1 MSQKLKVKYR
11 PNINSNCNIS
21 RRKLNCPCCKHS
33 SLAAV
38 LSAMA
43 PELAPFMADELLLSM
58 PEVEGIDYTMKEYMK
73 LVDQTKQC
81 VERLNAQGEDP
92 RHIRRYHSKNTFAP
106 HLCML
111 TAGNILRVQRDL
123 GNDIYLLY

>member
-1 MSQKLKVKYR
+1 
-11 PNINSNCNIS
+11 
-21 RRKLNCPCCKHS
+21 
-33 SLAAV
+33 
-38 LSAMA
+38 MA

-92 RHIRRYHSKNTFAP
+92 CNKYIFVPCFANFSNKKVIFWSDGV
-106 HLCML
+106 M
-111 TAGNILRVQRDL
+111 NEIFR
-123 GNDIYLLY
+123 

>member
-11 PNINSNCNIS
+11 PNINSICNNS
-21 RRKLNCPCCKHS
+21 RRKLNCPDCKHS

-81 VERLNAQGEDP
+81 VERLNAQGEQPQCDQCC
-92 RHIRRYHSKNTFAP
+92 HE
-106 HLCML
+106 
-111 TAGNILRVQRDL
+111 
-123 GNDIYLLY
+123 